1 MAKAFDKS
9 INICSPQPV
18 FSLFS
23 AGRMDVRTKG
33 SEIGSRERESR
44 PSKTPSTPV
53 NGSKTHTQ
61 SCLLMLC
68 WPAGLFSRLASN
80 QVERP
85 TLSLCG
91 GRRLASVFPVDKST
105 PLSVSIAVVGVD
117 VDKWSWTNDDGRSV
131 ANSNVRRVW
140 TSRLC
145 ALVVSTLIT
154 IDRRLVANQNCRP
167 HCPFW
172 ADWIISRLCCVF
184 SFQSKCRSRT
194 GASFDTATWK
204 EKGDVCAV
212 YSVQ

>member
-1 MAKAFDKS
+1 MIERERERERNDDDDDQEQLSGNVILTRVGLCFAPNINQSDGRSTGGQTVVHKSIEINESMAKAFDKS

-91 GRRLASVFPVDKST
+91 GRRLASAFPVDKST

-117 VDKWSWTNDDGRSV
+117 VDK
-131 ANSNVRRVW
+131 
-140 TSRLC
+140 
-145 ALVVSTLIT
+145 
-154 IDRRLVANQNCRP
+154 
-167 HCPFW
+167 
-172 ADWIISRLCCVF
+172 
-184 SFQSKCRSRT
+184 
-194 GASFDTATWK
+194 
-204 EKGDVCAV
+204 
-212 YSVQ
+212 